1 MSKNPRRNTRLPDD
15 ATELNRVERTSPSQH
30 AIQLVWRV
38 SLPERP
44 KSKTKRR
51 PFALEPSACAPTE
64 ALVGEQVAW
73 QQVNETGS
81 PVLFDGKWLM
91 PEGMNPWAAIELLPD
106 GVREQ
111 TRAAMQRRV
120 GQILIRI
127 IEHTRNRL
135 REQLTE
141 QDDRAHYDALPR
153 AAQMALAESIVRRQL
168 GFPEIPLYDLMKQY
182 GLAFND
188 ASAE

>member
-1 MSKNPRRNTRLPDD
+1 M
-15 ATELNRVERTSPSQH
+15 
-30 AIQLVWRV
+30 
-38 SLPERP
+38 
-44 KSKTKRR
+44 
-51 PFALEPSACAPTE
+51 
-64 ALVGEQVAW
+64 VGEQVAW
-73 QQVNETGS
+73 QQVHETGS

-91 PEGMNPWAAIELLPD
+91 PEGMNPSEAIELLPD

-127 IEHTRNRL
+127 IERTRNRV

-141 QDDRAHYDALPR
+141 QEDRAHYDALPR
-153 AAQMALAESIVRRQL
+153 AAQMALAESVVRRQL
-168 GFPEIPLYDLMKQY
+168 GFPEISLYDLIKEY
-182 GLAFND
+182 RLVFNN

>member
-1 MSKNPRRNTRLPDD
+1 M
-15 ATELNRVERTSPSQH
+15 
-30 AIQLVWRV
+30 
-38 SLPERP
+38 
-44 KSKTKRR
+44 
-51 PFALEPSACAPTE
+51 
-64 ALVGEQVAW
+64 GEQVAW

-127 IEHTRNRL
+127 IEHTRNRI

>member
-1 MSKNPRRNTRLPDD
+1 
-15 ATELNRVERTSPSQH
+15 
-30 AIQLVWRV
+30 
-38 SLPERP
+38 
-44 KSKTKRR
+44 
-51 PFALEPSACAPTE
+51 
-64 ALVGEQVAW
+64 
-73 QQVNETGS
+73 
-81 PVLFDGKWLM
+81 M

-127 IEHTRNRL
+127 IEHIRNRI

-153 AAQMALAESIVRRQL
+153 AAQMALAESIVRGQL

-188 ASAE
+188 TSAE